1 MGISVSDLAGKFL
14 QRSSW
19 AVALAIS
26 VADFLGRDAAERRD
40 CRGGLHALSEQGRLL
55 GIIRLAVQRDVV
67 LSEAL

>member
-26 VADFLGRDAAERRD
+26 VGDFLGR
-40 CRGGLHALSEQGRLL
+40 CS
-55 GIIRLAVQRDVV
+55 
-67 LSEAL
+67 